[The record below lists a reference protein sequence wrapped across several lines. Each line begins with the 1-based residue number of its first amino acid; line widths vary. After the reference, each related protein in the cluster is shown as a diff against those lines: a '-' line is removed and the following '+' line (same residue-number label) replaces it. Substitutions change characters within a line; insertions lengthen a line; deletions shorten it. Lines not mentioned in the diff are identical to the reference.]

1 MTKIKICGITN
12 EQDAVWAA
20 NLGVDY
26 IGLNFFENSPRKTSE
41 PMVKKIIASLP
52 PYVLPVGIFVNEE
65 VKKIVRT
72 AKKCNFS
79 LVQLHGTEDKEYCR
93 QLQEAG
99 LKIIKVFRIADDPN
113 IVLPLEEYQEVAD
126 YFLFD
131 TFVPEE
137 AGGTGKSFNWDIL
150 TPQKLA
156 VKPTFISGGLNP
168 DNVGELLEKVQPY
181 AVDVCSGIERLPRR
195 KDYEKM
201 RQFVLKVRGK

>member
-1 MTKIKICGITN
+1 MTKIKICGISN

-26 IGLNFFENSPRKTSE
+26 IGLNFFEDSPRKISE
-41 PMVKKIIASLP
+41 PMAKKIIASLP
-52 PYVLPVGIFVNEE
+52 PYVLPVGVFVNEE
-65 VKKIVRT
+65 IKKVART

-93 QLQEAG
+93 QLKEAG
-99 LKIIKVFRIADDPN
+99 LKIIKVFRIANDPD

-131 TFVPEE
+131 TFVPDE

-168 DNVGELLEKVQPY
+168 DNIGELLEKVQPY

-201 RQFVLKVRGK
+201 RRFVLKVRGK